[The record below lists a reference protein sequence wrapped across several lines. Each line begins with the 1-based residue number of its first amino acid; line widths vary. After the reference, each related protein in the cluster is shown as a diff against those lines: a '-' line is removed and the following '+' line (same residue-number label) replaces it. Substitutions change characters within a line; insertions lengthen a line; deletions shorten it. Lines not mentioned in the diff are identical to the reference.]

1 MSKKMIEKKEKK
13 KKKVLLK
20 DAKLSKRGISYLI
33 DWYVGGLFTS
43 LPIGLFSLKM
53 YNTMLHQDIMNF
65 PSPQGLL
72 AGLAGLVGA
81 IVYFFVIPAFVWKGQ
96 TFGKRVCH
104 VRIVNM
110 DDTEVSAKTLLLR
123 QLVGVFLI
131 EGGLVTAS
139 TILHQVFMLVTSINI
154 VKPLMYVGLAI
165 SGVSALLVLFK
176 NDHRAIHDYLAKTR
190 VVEGNAE

>member
-13 KKKVLLK
+13 KKTAPLK
-20 DAKLSKRGISYLI
+20 NAKLSKRGISYLI
-33 DWYVGGLFTS
+33 DWYVGGLFAS
-43 LPIGLFSLKM
+43 FPIGLFSLKM

-65 PSPQGLL
+65 PSPQGIL
-72 AGLAGLVGA
+72 AGLAGLAGA
-81 IVYFFVIPAFVWKGQ
+81 IIYFFVIPAFVWKGQ

-104 VRIVNM
+104 IRIVNM
-110 DDTEVSAKTLLLR
+110 DDSEVSAKTLLLR
-123 QLVGVFLI
+123 QIVGVFLI

-139 TILHQVFMLVTSINI
+139 TILHQLFMLLTSINI
-154 VKPLMYVGLAI
+154 VKPLMYVGLVI